1 MTEQTFSLAST
12 YKGWDV
18 YQQHLIHALA
28 PLSQEQLA
36 LRSAPHLRSIEMTAK
51 HIIGARARWLYH
63 VLRERDESLVSLGTW
78 DDRDQPARTAAELVS
93 GLEATW
99 QILQNALQR
108 WTVADLEKVFLDID
122 EESGQEESFTR
133 QWVLWHLIEHDL
145 HHGGEI
151 SLALGIHHLPAI
163 DL

>member
-1 MTEQTFSLAST
+1 MASSPT
-12 YKGWDV
+12 PPNP
-18 YQQHLIHALA
+18 A
-28 PLSQEQLA
+28 S
-36 LRSAPHLRSIEMTAK
+36 RFFIEMTAK
-51 HIIGARARWLYH
+51 HITGARARWFYH
-63 VLRERDESLVSLGTW
+63 VLRERDESLVSLSIR
-78 DDRDQPARTAAELVS
+78 DDPGQPVRSAAKLVS

-99 QILQNALQR
+99 QVIQAALQR
-108 WTVADLEKVFLDID
+108 WTVGDLEEVFLDID

-151 SLALGIHHLPAI
+151 SLALGIHSLPAI